1 MTNEEIA
8 IRLGVALLLGMLIGF
23 ERIYHGHDAGVRTHA
38 ITAMGAALFM
48 LTGIMIGNNFET
60 EQETW
65 RALSQV
71 LGSIIVGIGFL
82 GAGLIFTTDKN
93 NHKKG
98 LTSAATLWTTA
109 AIGSACGFG
118 FLSMAAIATF
128 FVLITLTI
136 MSTLEWTIVKFFK
149 GKRREKKNAH

>member
-1 MTNEEIA
+1 MTTEEIFL
-8 IRLGVALLLGMLIGF
+8 RLGTALLLGAIIGF
-23 ERIYHGHDAGVRTHA
+23 ERIYHRHDAGVRTHA
-38 ITAMGAALFM
+38 ITAMGSCLFM

-60 EQETW
+60 AQETW

-82 GAGLIFTTDKN
+82 GAGLIFTTDKS

-109 AIGSACGFG
+109 AIGSACAFG
-118 FLSMAAIATF
+118 FLNMACIATL
-128 FVLITLTI
+128 FVMITLTV
-136 MSTLEWTIVKFFK
+136 MSTLEWTVLKFFRK
-149 GKRREKKNAH
+149 GK